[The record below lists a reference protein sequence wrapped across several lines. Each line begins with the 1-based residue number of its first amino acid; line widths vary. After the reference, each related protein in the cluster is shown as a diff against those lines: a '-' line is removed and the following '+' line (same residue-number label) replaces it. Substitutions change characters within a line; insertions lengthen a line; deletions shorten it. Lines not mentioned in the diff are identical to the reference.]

1 MAQRPTVERTRWG
14 VLAIAGVVGA
24 GLTWIGLSAVDGF
37 GWPTPPVPVLTP
49 VVVGV
54 LALATWL
61 AARWT
66 HRTVQVRRRPVE
78 PGRAVALLLSGKAAL
93 IGGVALAAGYAAVAV
108 RQLPDLDAELP
119 RERVLVAVAVSLL
132 SVGLALAGAA
142 LERACRIPGP
152 PDDESGDAPTTGPG
166 EPGPSD

>member
-78 PGRAVALLLSGKAAL
+78 PGRAVALLLSG
-93 IGGVALAAGYAAVAV
+93 
-108 RQLPDLDAELP
+108 
-119 RERVLVAVAVSLL
+119 
-132 SVGLALAGAA
+132 
-142 LERACRIPGP
+142 
-152 PDDESGDAPTTGPG
+152 
-166 EPGPSD
+166 